1 MACLQRGLTPKDLI
15 ERGHF
20 LSRKEDSEKEKKL
33 ILTLLDEHSISIVSI
48 VSIVSIIII
57 TIMNSKIS

>member
-1 MACLQRGLTPKDLI
+1 MACLQRGLTPKDLV

-20 LSRKEDSEKEKKL
+20 LRRKEDSEKEKKL
-33 ILTLLDEHSISIVSI
+33 ILTLLDEYSSSIVSI
-48 VSIVSIIII
+48 ASIIIM